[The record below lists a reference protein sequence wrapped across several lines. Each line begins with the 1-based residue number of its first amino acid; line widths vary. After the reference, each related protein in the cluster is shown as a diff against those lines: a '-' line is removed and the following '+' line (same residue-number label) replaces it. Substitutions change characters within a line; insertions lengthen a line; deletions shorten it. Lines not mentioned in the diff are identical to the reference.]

1 MYVKP
6 VDVCTEGAEDPVLSP
21 FSVKTVLLRAGSQRS
36 LSASLTA
43 GTRCLRSGSCALL
56 PADGQLEHHRDE
68 AEEHRHHKDAH
79 HGGSHGRQL
88 PREFLARGVC
98 FFESLGLPFL
108 SEDESQLSF
117 DSEPVSLVD
126 SIFLE
131 VKPNFN
137 WVWSHSSNTS
147 CIRKVRLPGAWWV
160 RCLRCA
166 TSQGAPVPGG
176 RCPRGEHLW
185 CGSFLPTFPKS
196 LGTS

>member
-1 MYVKP
+1 MLMYVKP

-117 DSEPVSLVD
+117 DSEPVSLW
-126 SIFLE
+126 SIPFFL
-131 VKPNFN
+131 K
-137 WVWSHSSNTS
+137 SSLTLTGFGLIPQIHHVS
-147 CIRKVRLPGAWWV
+147 EK
-160 RCLRCA
+160 
-166 TSQGAPVPGG
+166 SD
-176 RCPRGEHLW
+176 
-185 CGSFLPTFPKS
+185 S
-196 LGTS
+196 LGRGG